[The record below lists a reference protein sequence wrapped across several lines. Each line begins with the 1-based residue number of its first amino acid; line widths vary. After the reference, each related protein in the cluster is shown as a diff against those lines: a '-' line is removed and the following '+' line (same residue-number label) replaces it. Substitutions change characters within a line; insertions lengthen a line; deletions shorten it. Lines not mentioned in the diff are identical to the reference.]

1 MWVRTITLLAITMTV
16 AAVLSPPGRAIA
28 QQSKPKQPSQPAA
41 GKAPVNSAADKSD
54 AEKKAEILNSAQWRR
69 AMFEFKE
76 WLSAQQLY
84 TPQQVEQLK
93 ARFNE
98 RVARMTASE
107 LGFLL
112 SDMEAKFQIL
122 ESPQA
127 REAREWMGQY
137 LSVMSD
143 RMRAQ
148 VLKDMPDPAT
158 MTAAQLS
165 QEIMRIEEKRATIEQ
180 QQAAFDRTRQSQV
193 STQLQQD
200 RTARQNYI
208 RDANTAPAASSPYRS
223 PSNVNQRLN
232 EAPIGSG
239 MSFSVGPWGG
249 VSMYFSPSS
258 F

>member
-1 MWVRTITLLAITMTV
+1 MVVQTLRLMAITITLG
-16 AAVLSPPGRAIA
+16 AVLTPSGRAIA
-28 QQSKPKQPSQPAA
+28 QQSQPKQPPQL
-41 GKAPVNSAADKSD
+41 APSKSAADQND
-54 AEKKAEILNSAQWRR
+54 AEKKAEILNSPPWRR

-98 RVARMTASE
+98 RVAGMTAGE

-165 QEIMRIEEKRATIEQ
+165 QEIMRIQQKRATVEQ
-180 QQAAFDRTRQSQV
+180 EQAAFNETRQAQV
-193 STQLQQD
+193 NAQLQQD
-200 RTARQNYI
+200 RIARQNYI
-208 RDANTAPAASSPYRS
+208 NNWNNAPGASSPYRS
-223 PSNVNQRLN
+223 SPSDVNERLN
-232 EAPIGSG
+232 NAPIGSG
-239 MSFSVGPWGG
+239 MGFSVGPLGG